1 MSAEAATLATNE
13 ASPEAT
19 DEALRLFVGMDS
31 VSELDRKEPLACVAT
46 FVVRYPLDLDVY
58 LGGGEFEIRRVGNDE
73 ELCRWAES
81 EFDHYEIR
89 QL

>member
-1 MSAEAATLATNE
+1 MSAEAATLAANE

-46 FVVRYPLDLDVY
+46 FIVRYPLDLDVY
-58 LGGGEFEIRRVGNDE
+58 LGGGEFEIRRVGNDHD
-73 ELCRWAES
+73 LRRWAES
-81 EFDHYEIR
+81 EFGHYEIR

>member
-1 MSAEAATLATNE
+1 MSAEAATLAANE
-13 ASPEAT
+13 VSPEAT
-19 DEALRLFVGMDS
+19 DGPLRIFVGMDS
-31 VSELDRKEPLACVAT
+31 VSELERKEPLACVAT

-58 LGGGEFEIRRVGNDE
+58 VGAGEFEIRRVGNDH

-89 QL
+89 VL